1 MNSVN
6 IIEQVTEVTANSV
19 NIALVIILIAI
30 GYMLKNKMPKV
41 KNSDIPIYLMI
52 AGIVLSI
59 LLEFPFKTVDT
70 PINIIV
76 RGIASAFAA
85 SIVYDKVKDVIEGRK
100 VNGPG
105 DSDQS
110 NSEESDTK

>member
-1 MNSVN
+1 MASVN

-30 GYMLKNKMPKV
+30 GYMLKNKLPKV
-41 KNSDIPIYLMI
+41 KNSDIPVYLII
-52 AGIVLSI
+52 AGIILSFV
-59 LLEFPFKTVDT
+59 LEFPFKTIDN

-85 SIVYDKVKDVIEGRK
+85 SIVYDKVKDVTEGRK

-105 DSDQS
+105 DTDQS
-110 NSEESDTK
+110 NDEVSDTE

>member
-1 MNSVN
+1 MTSTS

-30 GYMLKNKMPKV
+30 GYMLKNKLPKV
-41 KNSDIPIYLMI
+41 KNSDIPVYLI
-52 AGIVLSI
+52 VAGIILSF
-59 LLEFPFKTVDT
+59 LLEFPFKAMDN

-85 SIVYDKVKDVIEGRK
+85 SIVYDKVKDVINGRK
-100 VNGPG
+100 VTGPG

-110 NSEESDTK
+110 NDEESDTK

>member
-1 MNSVN
+1 MNSAN

-19 NIALVIILIAI
+19 NIALVIVLIAI

-52 AGIVLSI
+52 VGIVLSI

-110 NSEESDTK
+110 NSEESDTE